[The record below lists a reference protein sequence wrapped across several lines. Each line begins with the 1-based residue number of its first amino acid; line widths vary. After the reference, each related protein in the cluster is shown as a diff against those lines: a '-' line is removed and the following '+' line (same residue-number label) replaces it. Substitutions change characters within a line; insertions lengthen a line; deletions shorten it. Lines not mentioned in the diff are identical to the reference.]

1 MALHDPESTAQEK
14 AMALKMGRQK
24 KIQIIDG
31 QQVEILEEIEDE
43 EYFEDEEDISLL
55 EEDENAMAQR
65 DSKSMVSVQVHF
77 LCVMIIRNTLP
88 TCQLLHRVRTDN
100 STSSW
105 RSFSIRMRMVKGEET
120 LSLWPIQVP
129 LPPPHLPHRD
139 LAVLTLSKRLRT
151 APKSLL
157 NTVLQTVSA
166 STMTTMR

>member
-65 DSKSMVSVQVHF
+65 DSKSMVYVQVHF

-88 TCQLLHRVRTDN
+88 TC
-100 STSSW
+100 
-105 RSFSIRMRMVKGEET
+105 
-120 LSLWPIQVP
+120 
-129 LPPPHLPHRD
+129 
-139 LAVLTLSKRLRT
+139 
-151 APKSLL
+151 
-157 NTVLQTVSA
+157 
-166 STMTTMR
+166 